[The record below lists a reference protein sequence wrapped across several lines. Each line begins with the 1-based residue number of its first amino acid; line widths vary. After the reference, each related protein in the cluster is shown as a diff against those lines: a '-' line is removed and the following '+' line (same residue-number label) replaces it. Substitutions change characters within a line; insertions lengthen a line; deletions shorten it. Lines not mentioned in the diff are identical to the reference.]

1 MHPPNPPHPVQP
13 TPHQLLPLTG
23 QGLGQPMHPA
33 HMPGLVMQI
42 HFRIR
47 IAFANFEKTIALHR
61 SMANS
66 LVRIRIANLRFRIC
80 IANLRFRIR
89 IAQLH
94 SFFLEASMRDTVLV
108 VWYCILVAI

>member
-1 MHPPNPPHPVQP
+1 
-13 TPHQLLPLTG
+13 
-23 QGLGQPMHPA
+23 
-33 HMPGLVMQI
+33 
-42 HFRIR
+42 
-47 IAFANFEKTIALHR
+47 
-61 SMANS
+61 MANS